1 MTQRSAALIIRHLKA
16 FAAGLHDAG
25 GSDVSPTAHAFAG
38 LRVFEHRVVPVDL
51 VLGVEVIRVGG
62 GPVALQRRPD
72 LTIVHLNTRTDG
84 RRRSVYDGLRSTAVF
99 GFPAGGR

>member
-1 MTQRSAALIIRHLKA
+1 MRSSVTQRSAALIIRRTLKRLLLGCTTREA
-16 FAAGLHDAG
+16 RMLAR
-25 GSDVSPTAHAFAG
+25 P
-38 LRVFEHRVVPVDL
+38 RVFEHRVVPVDL